1 MREAVQNRGKIWPGM
16 TVLFELRF
24 GMNSS
29 NRAGLDLFATSG
41 LVLFLELACIRW
53 FPAHVLYLTF
63 FTNAVLMAAFVGMS
77 IGCLLADR
85 PARLLKHTPFFLV
98 LALGAGL
105 LIVRLRSEVERY
117 VSVADQANPDVVF
130 FGGEMSV
137 LKQVEFRFPLE
148 IILGI
153 FFVLIALVMVGPGQE
168 MGRAFNQVPYR
179 GRAYSYNLLGS
190 LTGIILFAIGS
201 MIELPPVAWF
211 GLSALG
217 LIVFL
222 SRGAER
228 PSILTHAFL
237 ATAVA
242 LSLFTS
248 GLLPGADNQPKTTW
262 SPYYRIDY
270 SPDDQTISTNLIG
283 HQQIQ
288 PRGEPSVEPYA
299 LPYLFQRDVK
309 SWPEYKRVLIIGA
322 GSGNDLSRALQWCPP
337 DARIDAVEIDP
348 VIQRLG
354 AEHHPDR
361 PYSDPRMTLHLN
373 DGRNFLRKAP
383 AAEYDLVV
391 FALIDSLVLQS
402 GYSNLRLESYL
413 FTTEA
418 FRDVRRVLKPSG
430 ISAVY
435 NFFRQGW
442 IAARLRDEIRTAF
455 DADPVM
461 LTNPPKDTVNLNEFD
476 RGFTVFF
483 AGSEE
488 VMRPLRSSFEKTGN
502 TYWYPWAVPVPIDTP
517 SGFRQSN
524 DPPPPLKAS
533 GYEVPMDIGG
543 QPIAPRWVRFR
554 LAALEES
561 GDDLPAATDDW
572 PFLYT
577 HKPSV
582 PEHTV
587 RGMLLMVLLSFGLW
601 WTTAKLAGRAPTR
614 DSKRCVEIGLLARS
628 FFLGAGFMLV
638 ETKAVVHMAL
648 LFGGTWTVNTVVFA
662 AVLLMSLAG
671 NLIAMKLKPKNLT
684 PFYVLLFASL
694 ILNVLIPMDA
704 FLGLS
709 PALQIGG
716 ACLLAFAP
724 VACAGIIFSSSF
736 ARTQRPNQMFGAN
749 VAGALIG
756 GLAENAS
763 MLLGFRYLILVA
775 VGFYLLSSPG
785 GSSKEAEPAA

>member
-1 MREAVQNRGKIWPGM
+1 LV
-16 TVLFELRF
+16 
-24 GMNSS
+24 
-29 NRAGLDLFATSG
+29 SG

-63 FTNAVLMAAFVGMS
+63 FTNAVLLAAFVGMS
-77 IGCLLADR
+77 VGCLLADR
-85 PARLLKHTPFFLV
+85 PARLLRHTPFFLA
-98 LALGAGL
+98 LALGSGL
-105 LIVRLRSEVERY
+105 AVVQLRGEIEQHIN
-117 VSVADQANPDVVF
+117 VADQSNPDVVF
-130 FGGEMSV
+130 FGGEASV

-148 IILGI
+148 VVLGV

-168 MGRAFNQVPYR
+168 MGRAFNRVPNR
-179 GRAYSYNLLGS
+179 GRAYALNLLGS
-190 LTGIILFAIGS
+190 LAGILLFAAGS
-201 MIELPPVAWF
+201 MVELPPVAWF
-211 GLSALG
+211 GVCALG
-217 LIVFL
+217 LVWFL
-222 SRGAER
+222 SRGPGR
-228 PSILTHAFL
+228 PSIVSHAFL

-242 LSLFTS
+242 LALFTS
-248 GLLPGADNQPKTTW
+248 GVLPTGELKPRTTW

-270 SPDDQTISTNLIG
+270 EPVDQAIATNLIG

-299 LPYLFQRDVK
+299 LPYLFRRDVGA
-309 SWPEYKRVLIIGA
+309 WPEYRRVLIIGA
-322 GSGNDLSRALQWCPP
+322 GSGNDLSRALQWCPA

-354 AEHHPDR
+354 AKHHPDQ
-361 PYSDPRMTLHLN
+361 PYADPRVTLHLN
-373 DGRNFLRKAP
+373 DGRNFLRRAP
-383 AAEYDLVV
+383 AGEYDLVV

-418 FRDVRRVLKPSG
+418 FRDVRRVLKPTG
-430 ISAVY
+430 VAAVY

-442 IAARLRDEIRTAF
+442 IAARLRDELKAAF
-455 DADPVM
+455 AADPVM
-461 LTNPPKDTVNLNEFD
+461 LTNPPKEAVKLDEFD

-483 AGSEE
+483 AGGPE
-488 VMRPLRSSFEKTGN
+488 VLDPLRSSFARTEN
-502 TYWYPWAVPVPIDTP
+502 TYWYPWAVPVGTDTP
-517 SGFRQSN
+517 NGFRGPT

-533 GYEVPMDIGG
+533 GFAVPMDMGG
-543 QPIAPRWVRFR
+543 QPVEPRWVRFR
-554 LAALEES
+554 LSDLEAS
-561 GDDLPAATDDW
+561 PDLAPATDDW

-577 HKPSV
+577 RRPSV

-587 RGMLLMVLLSFGLW
+587 RGMGLMVLLSLGLW
-601 WTTAKLAGRAPTR
+601 LVAAVIAGRAVVAPWDR
-614 DSKRCVEIGLLARS
+614 GKSRVEWGLAARS

-671 NLIAMKLKPKNLT
+671 NLFAMAVKPRNLT
-684 PFYVLLFASL
+684 PYYVALFASL
-694 ILNVLIPMDA
+694 AVNVLVPIDS

-709 PALQIGG
+709 PGAQIGG

-724 VACAGIIFSSSF
+724 VACAGVIFSASF
-736 ARTQRPNQMFGAN
+736 ARSSRPNQMFGAN
-749 VAGALIG
+749 VAGALAG

-775 VGFYLLSSPG
+775 AGFYLLSALG
-785 GSSKEAEPAA
+785 GGKATEPRTST

>member
-1 MREAVQNRGKIWPGM
+1 M
-16 TVLFELRF
+16 TTSTPPSR
-24 GMNSS
+24 
-29 NRAGLDLFATSG
+29 RAGLDLFLVSG

-63 FTNAVLMAAFVGMS
+63 FTNAVLLAAFVGMS
-77 IGCLLADR
+77 VGCLLADR
-85 PARLLKHTPFFLV
+85 PARLLKHTPLFLA

-105 LIVRLRSEVERY
+105 AVVQLRGQIEQY
-117 VSVADQANPDVVF
+117 VNVADQTNPDVVF
-130 FGGEMSV
+130 FGGEASV

-148 IILGI
+148 VVLGV

-168 MGRAFNQVPYR
+168 MGRAFNRVPHR
-179 GRAYSYNLLGS
+179 GKAYALNLLGS
-190 LTGIILFAIGS
+190 LAGILLFAAGS
-201 MIELPPVAWF
+201 MVEMPPVAWF
-211 GLSALG
+211 GLCALG
-217 LIVFL
+217 LVLFL
-222 SRGAER
+222 ARGPEKQ
-228 PSILTHAFL
+228 SILSHAYL

-242 LSLFTS
+242 LALFTS
-248 GLLPGADNQPKTTW
+248 GILPKGEHQPRTTW
-262 SPYYRIDY
+262 SPYYRIDFEPEQK
-270 SPDDQTISTNLIG
+270 SIATNLIG

-288 PRGEPSVEPYA
+288 PRTEPSVEPYA
-299 LPYLFQRDVK
+299 LPYLFQRDGAN
-309 SWPEYKRVLIIGA
+309 WPAFRRVLIIGA
-322 GSGNDLSRALQWCPP
+322 GSGNDLSRALQWCPA

-354 AEHHPDR
+354 AQHHPDQ
-361 PYSDPRMTLHLN
+361 PYADPRVTLYLN

-383 AAEYDLVV
+383 EGEYDLVV

-430 ISAVY
+430 VAAVY

-442 IAARLRDEIRTAF
+442 IAARLRDELKTAF

-461 LTNPPKDTVNLNEFD
+461 LTNPPKDVVELNEFD

-483 AGSEE
+483 AGGPG
-488 VMRPLRSSFEKTGN
+488 VLDPLRAAFAKTEN
-502 TYWYPWAVPVPIDTP
+502 TYWYPWAVPIGTDTP
-517 SGFRQSN
+517 NGFGGPFN
-524 DPPPPLKAS
+524 PPPPLEAS
-533 GYEVPMDIGG
+533 GFVVPMDIGG
-543 QPIAPRWVRFR
+543 QPVAPSWVRFR
-554 LAALEES
+554 LADLEAS
-561 GDDLPAATDDW
+561 TPDLPPATDDW

-577 HKPSV
+577 RKPSV

-587 RGMLLMVLLSFGLW
+587 RGMGLMVLLSLGLW
-601 WTTAKLAGRAPTR
+601 LAVALAAGRAVPG
-614 DSKRCVEIGLLARS
+614 DSAKRAEWGLAARS

-671 NLIAMKLKPKNLT
+671 NLFAMVVKPKNLT
-684 PFYVLLFASL
+684 PYYAALFVSLL
-694 ILNVLIPMDA
+694 LNVLVPLDA

-709 PALQIGG
+709 QPVQIAG

-724 VACAGIIFSSSF
+724 VACAGVIFATSFGRSS
-736 ARTQRPNQMFGAN
+736 RPNQMFGAN
-749 VAGALIG
+749 VAGALVG

-775 VGFYLLSSPG
+775 AGFYLLSGLG
-785 GSSKEAEPAA
+785 GGRQE